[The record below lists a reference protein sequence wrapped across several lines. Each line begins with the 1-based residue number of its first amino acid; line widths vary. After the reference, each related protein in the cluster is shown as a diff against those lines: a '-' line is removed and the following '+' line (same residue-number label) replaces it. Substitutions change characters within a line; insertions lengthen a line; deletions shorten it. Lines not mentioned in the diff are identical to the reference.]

1 MLFRSASSSHHVDS
15 FFDIFFDANVC
26 GDECPKPPAQPD
38 DVTGMR
44 LTPHSTSFTVDSFFD
59 VSYYGQAGNPGKPD
73 ELDAAQKHSLMHVG
87 PPNVLTGTLPNWQI
101 GARTGAFDGNIVS
114 MSQLHLQARE
124 TTVGG
129 ATASEAGVLV
139 LEGGD
144 AAPATA
150 VWTKPGGKPGEKSAC
165 DVLFRGHVTVLKGA
179 ESVDT
184 FVVERRGDCPEP
196 LSVLVKGDL
205 QVTGNLVVDGDRKSV
220 V

>member
-1 MLFRSASSSHHVDS
+1 
-15 FFDIFFDANVC
+15 
-26 GDECPKPPAQPD
+26 
-38 DVTGMR
+38 MR

-59 VSYYGQAGNPGKPD
+59 VSYYGKAGSPGDPD
-73 ELDAAQKHSLMHVG
+73 KLDVAKKHSLMHVG
-87 PPNVLTGTLPNWQI
+87 PPNVLTGTLPNWEI
-101 GARTGAFDGNIVS
+101 GARTGAFDGSIVS

-129 ATASEAGVLV
+129 TTAGQAGVLV

-144 AAPATA
+144 DAPATA
-150 VWTKPGGKPGEKSAC
+150 VWTKPGSKPGEKSAC
-165 DVLFRGHVTVLKGA
+165 DVLFRGHVTVLKASG

-205 QVTGNLVVDGDRKSV
+205 QVTGNLVVGGKLVTSTPP
-220 V
+220 